1 MKAIARVLNS
11 MAAFLML
18 FSSVAFT
25 FVDLPVYAAA
35 TKQCVERSCCADSAS
50 NDIASE
56 GCCCVEKPQQSP
68 VEDPAGLNFS
78 FNAPVQD
85 LYCPRNTFSSPSLA
99 RMLVFDMVGRTS
111 GLAKAAP
118 PPVKLF
124 VLKEAYLC

>member
-1 MKAIARVLNS
+1 

-18 FSSVAFT
+18 LSSIAFT
-25 FVDLPVYAAA
+25 ASDLPVYAASE
-35 TKQCVERSCCADSAS
+35 QCIESSCCIDSADLA
-50 NDIASE
+50 NE
-56 GCCCVEKPQQSP
+56 GCCCVEKPQQAP

-85 LYCPRNTFSSPSLA
+85 LYCPRTDCVRPSLV
-99 RMLVFDMVGRTS
+99 RLLVFDMVGRTS

-124 VLKEAYLC
+124 IFKEAYLC

>member
-1 MKAIARVLNS
+1 

-18 FSSVAFT
+18 LSSIAFT
-25 FVDLPVYAAA
+25 AYDLPVYAASE
-35 TKQCVERSCCADSAS
+35 QCIESACCTDQADLA
-50 NDIASE
+50 NE
-56 GCCCVEKPQQSP
+56 GCCCVEKPQQPP

-85 LYCPRNTFSSPSLA
+85 FYCPRIASIRPSLV
-99 RMLVFDMVGRTS
+99 RLLFFDMVGRTS

-124 VLKEAYLC
+124 IFKEAYLC